1 MEYTS
6 FNKEI
11 VISTIDQLS
20 TAINQ
25 IIDWNTTI
33 NNSDD
38 YLSST
43 DGMKTLA
50 ATSMLIEAI
59 GEGIKKID
67 LKTNGSLLSLR
78 QDIPWQDI
86 KGMRNH
92 IAHGYFD
99 IDSDLIFDV
108 VENDLIPLKN
118 ALSYLKEFLLTQK

>member
-1 MEYTS
+1 MVSTS

-11 VISTIDQLS
+11 IISIIDQLYS
-20 TAINQ
+20 AINQ
-25 IIDWNTTI
+25 IMEWNI
-33 NNSDD
+33 SIKNSED

-50 ATSMLIEAI
+50 ATSMLIETI
-59 GEGIKKID
+59 GEGVKKID
-67 LKTNGSLLSLR
+67 LKTNGNLLIL
-78 QDIPWQDI
+78 QPEIPWQEI
-86 KGMRNH
+86 KGIRNH

-118 ALSYLKEFLLTQK
+118 ALSYLKDFLLTQK